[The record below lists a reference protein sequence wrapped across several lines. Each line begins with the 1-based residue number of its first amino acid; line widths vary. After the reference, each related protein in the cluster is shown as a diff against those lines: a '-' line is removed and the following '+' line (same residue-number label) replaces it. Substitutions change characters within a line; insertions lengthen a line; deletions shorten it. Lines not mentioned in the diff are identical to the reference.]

1 MPINNCSCHNQGWYG
16 QSPELDSGS
25 FHLDWPDPLSLGY
38 HTGRPLRFELHSES
52 DLSLHV
58 SAQSFTLN
66 QPACCIVVSGRPKQ
80 GFNSHTAM
88 VQIPSHK
95 VLVVHD
101 DLDLPTGKVRLRA
114 KGGHGGHNGMR
125 SITQHLKGSQDFP
138 RLKIGIGRPAGQLPV
153 ASFVLQVGPFLT
165 DLPIQVHTV
174 SVAVA
179 SLAGLMYFLFML
191 LYR

>member
-1 MPINNCSCHNQGWYG
+1 VPKNNCGCHNQGWYG

-38 HTGRPLRFELHSES
+38 HTGRSLRFELHSES

-101 DLDLPTGKVRLRA
+101 DLDLPTGKVKTACKRWPW
-114 KGGHGGHNGMR
+114 
-125 SITQHLKGSQDFP
+125 GSQWNAQHHSAFE
-138 RLKIGIGRPAGQLPV
+138 RLPGLSQAQDWHWQTCWAAPCCLFCPSGRT
-153 ASFVLQVGPFLT
+153 FL
-165 DLPIQVHTV
+165 D
-174 SVAVA
+174 
-179 SLAGLMYFLFML
+179 
-191 LYR
+191 